1 MTPDRPCRPER
12 VLRYVFGPCSDEE
25 RAETEDHVA
34 NCSDCRS
41 DLDAVIRVGGGFAWR
56 EYESL
61 AMPIL
66 DVVAKARSTDA
77 SSRAQASAD
86 LTLLKSCL
94 QEERHAIIY
103 RGGVAIT
110 PALAL
115 VLMEEADRILFS
127 APRESLTWF
136 ELACLVSDSAARW
149 GTLLAHELRV
159 EAWKNY
165 ASLLVPRRLCFAELA
180 LDWAEDAADQCADRR
195 HMLTIVQL
203 MRGIVLARMERW
215 SEALPI
221 VASAR
226 EAFGER

>member
-1 MTPDRPCRPER
+1 MTPNHPCRPER

-66 DVVAKARSTDA
+66 DVVAKARSTET

-165 ASLLVPRRLCFAELA
+165 AWLLVPRRLCSRGAGARLGRRRGRSMRRSSA
-180 LDWAEDAADQCADRR
+180 HADDRATHERHRARANGAMERGAPDRR
-195 HMLTIVQL
+195 KRAGGVG
-203 MRGIVLARMERW
+203 RR
-215 SEALPI
+215 
-221 VASAR
+221 
-226 EAFGER
+226 